1 MVMYVIKW
9 VDISNNYMLTIF
21 VYGEY
26 GMLKSMTAFGRAR
39 AKSAAGDKDITAEI
53 KSVNSRYLD
62 CTVKLPRMYS
72 FLEER
77 VKGYLAERGISRGK
91 IEIYIGIDVIEQ
103 TGLSIEL
110 DSAVAESYINALHNL
125 RDTFKLQDDIT
136 VMSVAQYRDIFTVK
150 KPEDDMERDWADVK
164 NVLSEAVDMFLEARV
179 REGGNLEADIMRKA
193 EIIKGYAGRIAELS
207 AADIAGYS
215 AKLEEKIKKLL
226 SDFDVEIAEQRIL
239 TEAAIFADKAA
250 IDEELVRLDSHFK
263 AMEDIVSKP
272 EPAGR
277 KLDFL
282 LQEMNRETN
291 TIGSKA
297 GNAEIAHI
305 VVDIKAEL
313 EKIRE
318 QIQNIE

>member
-1 MVMYVIKW
+1 
-9 VDISNNYMLTIF
+9 
-21 VYGEY
+21 
-26 GMLKSMTAFGRAR
+26 MTAFGRAR
-39 AKSAAGDKDITAEI
+39 EKSAAGDRDITAEI
-53 KSVNSRYLD
+53 KSVNGRFLD
-62 CTVKLPRMYS
+62 CTVKLPRVYS

-77 VKGYLAERGISRGK
+77 VKAYLAERGISRGK
-91 IEIYIGIDVIEQ
+91 VDVYIGIDVIEQ
-103 TGLSIEL
+103 TGLSVSL
-110 DSAVAESYINALHNL
+110 DHAYTKSYLAALYDL
-125 RDTFKLQDDIT
+125 RDSFGLPDDIT
-136 VMSVAQYRDIFTVK
+136 TMRVAANRELFTFD
-150 KPEDDMERDWADVK
+150 KPEDDAERDWEDVK
-164 NVLSEAVDMFLEARV
+164 KPLSEAIDKFQCARE
-179 REGGNLEADIMRKA
+179 REGANLEADILKKA
-193 EIIKGYAGRIAELS
+193 DLIKSYAGKIKAISES
-207 AADIAGYS
+207 DIAGYG
-215 AKLEEKIKKLL
+215 AKLEERIKKFL

-263 AMEDIVSKP
+263 AMREIVSKP

-297 GNAEIAHI
+297 NNAEIAHI
-305 VVDIKAEL
+305 VVDTKCEL